1 MSALRK
7 TRRDVRVT
15 ESVSGL
21 PFDDMR
27 GENLAALAV
36 VARPAGVLEQE
47 GERAAPLKRRQ

>member
-47 GERAAPLKRRQ
+47 GERAAPLKGRQ